1 VLFFL
6 RCIIE
11 LVLAAYGFQLYP
23 RLSEVAV
30 RPQTPNEES
39 KMELQTRIQILAI
52 AMSFGFVAA
61 VILGMV

>member
-1 VLFFL
+1 MFFL
-6 RCIIE
+6 RCVIE
-11 LVLAAYGFQLYP
+11 LVLAAGYLQLYP
-23 RLSEVAV
+23 CLSEVAV

-52 AMSFGFVAA
+52 VMSFGFVAA